1 MRTLLTPSVDDTI
14 FDIRIDFLGPCLVSD
29 EVCCSFSSSS
39 FPFTDWSGGSDLRVL
54 GLEDFAASPPR
65 SSVGCFT
72 DRIRNLGNELLQRRW
87 EREYSAEKKGK
98 RVQCREEG
106 REYGAEKK
114 GKRVQCRES
123 NISTS
128 TLLKYISGTANSKNY
143 RALPNPSSLYL
154 WKLLSASPYPFP
166 DAGLALLACIRCDK
180 LDSVTERWTLPR
192 LISSSRCVLEV
203 EKASLRTSQCILKKK
218 A

>member
-87 EREYSAEKKGK
+87 EREYSAENQICLQAHFWSIFLIPQTAKITGLIHLPYTCGNYYQRLHTLSQMPVLPCWLVFAVISWILLRNAGHCRGWSAHLAASWRWK
-98 RVQCREEG
+98 R
-106 REYGAEKK
+106 
-114 GKRVQCRES
+114 
-123 NISTS
+123 
-128 TLLKYISGTANSKNY
+128 
-143 RALPNPSSLYL
+143 PH
-154 WKLLSASPYPFP
+154 
-166 DAGLALLACIRCDK
+166 
-180 LDSVTERWTLPR
+180 
-192 LISSSRCVLEV
+192 
-203 EKASLRTSQCILKKK
+203 
-218 A
+218 